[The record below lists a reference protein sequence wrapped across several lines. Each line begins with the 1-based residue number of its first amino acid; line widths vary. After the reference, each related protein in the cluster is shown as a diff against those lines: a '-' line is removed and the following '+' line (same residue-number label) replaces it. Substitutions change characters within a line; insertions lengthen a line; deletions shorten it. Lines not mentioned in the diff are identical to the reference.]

1 MNYCLII
8 NYYVINKNT
17 LFYILIQNLDIEYNE
32 NRFSIKWNIYIEFYK
47 E

>member
-1 MNYCLII
+1 M
-8 NYYVINKNT
+8 NKNT
-17 LFYILIQNLDIEYNE
+17 LFYILIQNLDIEYIE